1 MFFTKSRMAFMTSND
16 IAKRI
21 VWLQLLW
28 AVLAAAWNVAGV
40 FLIANG
46 ARSLG
51 PTASLLGATVLIAI
65 GVGLFSTYNRSAI
78 IYVALSVVS
87 AAMAGLAVYNALTA
101 DPSLWPSE
109 FWRYAGIILN
119 AAGVFAGA
127 GAIIN
132 LLTARTE

>member
-119 AAGVFAGA
+119 AAGAFAGA